1 MCTATY
7 IPVSQKDFVLTFNRD
22 ESPGRETLFPD
33 FYEEGGKRLLY
44 PKDAVAGGTWIGIS
58 DNQRM
63 VCLMNGAFEAHVRKP
78 SYRKSRGLVVKDFLI
93 FEDLDSE
100 LENYDLKGV
109 EPFRSLVIDWR
120 DELKL
125 TELVWDEEKL
135 HRLDRNQKPCIW
147 SSSPLYPKDLREK
160 RRTWFSVFLQQF
172 PHPSFDEILNFHKT
186 SGEGNPVSN
195 LVMDRGVVK
204 TKSITQVVKLGKK
217 IKLYYE
223 DLESGK
229 KTELDY

>member
-160 RRTWFSVFLQQF
+160 RRTWFS
-172 PHPSFDEILNFHKT
+172 
-186 SGEGNPVSN
+186 
-195 LVMDRGVVK
+195 
-204 TKSITQVVKLGKK
+204 
-217 IKLYYE
+217 
-223 DLESGK
+223 
-229 KTELDY
+229 